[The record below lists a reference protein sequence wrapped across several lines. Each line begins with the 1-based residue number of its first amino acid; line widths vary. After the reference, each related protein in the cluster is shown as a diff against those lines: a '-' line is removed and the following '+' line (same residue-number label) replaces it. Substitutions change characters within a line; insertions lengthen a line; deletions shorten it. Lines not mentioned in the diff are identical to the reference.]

1 MIAAA
6 EITGIVLAGGSGQR
20 MGGVTKALLVAAGA
34 PLLAHVLTRLAPQ
47 VGTIVISANQEPAAH
62 GRWGHEVVADAVPG
76 MGPLGGLLTV
86 LEHVAT
92 RYAFCCPGDSPLL
105 STTLVARLGAAL
117 QEAQADAALPSDG
130 DRQQHLF
137 MLLRT
142 DLRAS
147 LRDYLAGGG
156 RSVHAWSDTVQP
168 VVVDCSDAPDAF
180 LNVNTDADLV
190 RVEGLLA
197 PIEDAP

>member
-1 MIAAA
+1 VIATA
-6 EITGIVLAGGSGQR
+6 EITGIILAGGDGQR
-20 MGGVTKALLVAAGA
+20 MGGVTKSLLVAAGS
-34 PLLAHVLTRLAPQ
+34 PLIAHVLTRLAPQ

-62 GRWGHEVVADAVPG
+62 GRCGHEVVADSVPG
-76 MGPLGGLLTV
+76 LGPLGGLLTV

-105 STTLVARLGAAL
+105 STTLVDRLACAM
-117 QEAQADAALPSDG
+117 QDASADAALPSDG
-130 DRQQHLF
+130 HRQQHLF

-142 DLRAS
+142 GLRES

-156 RSVHAWSDTVQP
+156 RSVHAWSDTVHP

-190 RVEGLLA
+190 RVERLLA
-197 PIEDAP
+197 PIEEAS